1 VSSCG
6 SPLKDDEAPNCRRQ
20 RALSTVFHRLA
31 ADATLVLH
39 LAFIAFALFGAV
51 LALRWRWIPLAQV
64 PAAAWGIFVEVTGRS
79 CPLTGLENHFRV
91 LAGQGGYPV
100 GFVERYLLPV
110 IYPSG
115 LTRDVQLVLGIFVL
129 AINAAIYGFLLW
141 RRRRHARP
149 A

>member
-1 VSSCG
+1 M
-6 SPLKDDEAPNCRRQ
+6 
-20 RALSTVFHRLA
+20 FHRLA

-51 LALRWRWIPLAQV
+51 LAWHWRWIPLVQL
-64 PAAAWGIFVEVTGRS
+64 PAAAWGIFVEVTGRL

-91 LAGQGGYPV
+91 LAGQGGYGE
-100 GFVERYLLPV
+100 GFIERYLLPV

-115 LTRDVQLVLGIFVL
+115 LTRDVQLVLAIIVL
-129 AINAAIYGFLLW
+129 AVNGAIYGILFW
-141 RRRRHARP
+141 RRRRHARSTSTSR